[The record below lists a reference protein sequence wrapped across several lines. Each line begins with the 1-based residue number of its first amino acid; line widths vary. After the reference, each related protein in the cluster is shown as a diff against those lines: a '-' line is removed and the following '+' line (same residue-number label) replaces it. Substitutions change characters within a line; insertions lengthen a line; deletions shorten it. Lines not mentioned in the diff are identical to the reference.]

1 MSIDKKFLDEQ
12 KEKDILQ
19 QNIGIIKMEERM
31 ILKRVLKLEYW
42 LKIEFILVSFVVLGI
57 GAIAIWKFLF

>member
-42 LKIEFILVSFVVLGI
+42 LKIEFILVSLTVLGI
-57 GAIAIWKFLF
+57 GGIAIWKFLF

>member
-1 MSIDKKFLDEQ
+1 MSIDKKFLDLQ

-31 ILKRVLKLEYW
+31 ILRRILKLEHW
-42 LKIEFILVSFVVLGI
+42 LKIEFILVSLTVLGI
-57 GAIAIWKFLF
+57 GGIAIWKFLF

>member
-42 LKIEFILVSFVVLGI
+42 LKIEFILVSFTVLGI
-57 GAIAIWKFLF
+57 GGIAIWKFLF